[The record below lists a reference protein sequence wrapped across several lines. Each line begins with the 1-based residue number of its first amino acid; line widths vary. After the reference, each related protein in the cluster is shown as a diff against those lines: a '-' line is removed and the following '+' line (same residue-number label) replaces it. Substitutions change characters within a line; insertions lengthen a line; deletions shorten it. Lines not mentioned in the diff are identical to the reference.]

1 MELIVNLSVISV
13 FIGLWMYARYWRR
26 MCGKAFCQYAVACCG
41 REEREKLMRY
51 AIIAGNRHAP
61 LLYALTYPERFDKAR
76 PLRLFEF
83 REIRCVFAGYYFPQ
97 RYENWLCD
105 DQSEFVQKVYDFK
118 EGRDPCR
125 NCFSQAFR
133 VLSVTGDV
141 TAMFMPCST
150 SRRYH
155 RRFSGIA
162 AFLESGGYARS
173 GLDLICI
180 TEDRESKHTSERRSG
195 VDTANYMMAMGLR
208 GKRVV
213 IVDDLLTS
221 GDSLLEYAHNLERV
235 GAIVTGAVFLART
248 FRMPSPAT
256 VRRVVW
262 KHHLSALLTGK

>member
-1 MELIVNLSVISV
+1 
-13 FIGLWMYARYWRR
+13 
-26 MCGKAFCQYAVACCG
+26 
-41 REEREKLMRY
+41 MRY

-61 LLYALTYPERFDKAR
+61 LLYALTYPERFDKTR

-83 REIRCVFAGYYFPQ
+83 RGIRCVFAGYYFPQ

-105 DQSEFVQKVYDFK
+105 DQSGFVRKVYDFK

-133 VLSVTGDV
+133 ILSVTGDV

-180 TEDRESKHTSERRSG
+180 TEDRESKHTSGRRSG
-195 VDTANYMMAMGLR
+195 VDTANYMMAR
-208 GKRVV
+208 GCGK
-213 IVDDLLTS
+213 
-221 GDSLLEYAHNLERV
+221 
-235 GAIVTGAVFLART
+235 TGRN
-248 FRMPSPAT
+248 R
-256 VRRVVW
+256 
-262 KHHLSALLTGK
+262 G

>member
-1 MELIVNLSVISV
+1 
-13 FIGLWMYARYWRR
+13 
-26 MCGKAFCQYAVACCG
+26 
-41 REEREKLMRY
+41 MRY

-83 REIRCVFAGYYFPQ
+83 RGIRCVFAGYYFPQ

-180 TEDRESKHTSERRSG
+180 TEDRESRHTSERRSG

-248 FRMPSPAT
+248 FRMPPPAT

>member
-1 MELIVNLSVISV
+1 MPELFLAGVPGSFRYRRCDRHV
-13 FIGLWMYARYWRR
+13 YA
-26 MCGKAFCQYAVACCG
+26 MQHF
-41 REEREKLMRY
+41 
-51 AIIAGNRHAP
+51 P
-61 LLYALTYPERFDKAR
+61 ALP
-76 PLRLFEF
+76 
-83 REIRCVFAGYYFPQ
+83 
-97 RYENWLCD
+97 
-105 DQSEFVQKVYDFK
+105 
-118 EGRDPCR
+118 
-125 NCFSQAFR
+125 
-133 VLSVTGDV
+133 
-141 TAMFMPCST
+141 ST
-150 SRRYH
+150 
-155 RRFSGIA
+155 FSGIA